1 MDTLSAI
8 STRLTPQSRRA
19 AADQSPNSAGGY
31 TFTLD
36 DAARL
41 RRFLILG
48 VDGGTYYTSAQ
59 DLAIDNL
66 EVLERMAAEA
76 PRTLVD
82 TIVEV
87 STSGAAPR
95 QNPALFALAYAT
107 SVPQAREA
115 ALAALPR
122 VARTGSHLFTFA
134 GYTEQFRGWGRG
146 LRRAVGSWYTSRTAD
161 RLATRRSST
170 VSGRAG
176 RTVICCAWR
185 TRAPT
190 TPAWAPPSTG
200 SPMVRSGRRPPHSS
214 RDSSRRRRRP
224 SPAPGRRSSATTA

>member
-107 SVPQAREA
+107 SVPQARED

-122 VARTGSHLFTFA
+122 VVRTGSHLFTFA
-134 GYTEQFRGWGRG
+134 GHVEQFRGWGRG
-146 LRRAVGSWYTSRTAD
+146 L
-161 RLATRRSST
+161 
-170 VSGRAG
+170 
-176 RTVICCAWR
+176 
-185 TRAPT
+185 
-190 TPAWAPPSTG
+190 
-200 SPMVRSGRRPPHSS
+200 
-214 RDSSRRRRRP
+214 
-224 SPAPGRRSSATTA
+224 